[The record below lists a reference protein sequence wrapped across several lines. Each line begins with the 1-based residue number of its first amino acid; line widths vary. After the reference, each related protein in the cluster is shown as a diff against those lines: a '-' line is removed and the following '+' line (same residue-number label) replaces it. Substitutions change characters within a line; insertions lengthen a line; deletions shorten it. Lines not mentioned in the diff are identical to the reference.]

1 MALKIEAKA
10 KDKADMWLYGEVG
23 DGWGDCFTAKD
34 VADELKK
41 LDNVN
46 QLTLH
51 LNSPGGNV
59 FDGLAIY
66 NTLKNHP
73 ARIVTEIDGMA
84 LSIASIIAL
93 AGDEV
98 RMAGNAM
105 YMIHNPWTMTVGD
118 SREMRNMADRLD
130 IVRGSLLGTYTTK
143 VGDKATD
150 KDISEWMDA
159 ETWFN
164 AEDAMKHGFI
174 DIITNPI
181 QVAAKFD
188 MSRYNYKNVP
198 KAEVVEKATMPKDI
212 ALRARVARMSML
224 VSKRRLAGSVQ
235 AQN

>member
-1 MALKIEAKA
+1 MGLKIENKA
-10 KDKADMWLYGEVG
+10 SNQADMWLYGEVG
-23 DGWGDCFTAKD
+23 EGWDDYFTAKG
-34 VADELKK
+34 VVDELKK
-41 LDNVN
+41 LKGVN
-46 QLTLH
+46 AITLH
-51 LNSPGGNV
+51 LNSPGGSV

-105 YMIHNPWTMTVGD
+105 YMIHNPWTMTAGD

-130 IVRGSLLGTYTTK
+130 IVRAALLGTYNSKT
-143 VGDKATD
+143 GDDVTD
-150 KDISEWMDA
+150 AQISDWMDA

-164 AEDAMKHGFI
+164 AQDAKKYGFI
-174 DIITNPI
+174 DEITNPI
-181 QVAAKFD
+181 EVAAKFD
-188 MSRYNYKNVP
+188 MSRYNYKNAP
-198 KAEVVEKATMPKDI
+198 KAEVVEKSTQPMDI
-212 ALRARVARMSML
+212 ALKARVARMSML
-224 VSKRRLAGSVQ
+224 INKRRLA